1 VQGQSLK
8 GEDVGGGRVRDPVY
22 GEGEGDGGGYDV
34 DLLPHK
40 DLEWARKSFRLHQ
53 SAIAYQVNTCTNVHT
68 HKLNVSEQQWKR
80 GNSRKREV
88 SV

>member
-1 VQGQSLK
+1 VQGESLK
-8 GEDVGGGRVRDPVY
+8 GEDVGGSRVRDPVY

-53 SAIAYQVNTCTNVHT
+53 SAVAYQDNTCTNVH
-68 HKLNVSEQQWKR
+68 KQI
-80 GNSRKREV
+80 KRERATAEKRKFAKKR
-88 SV
+88 S